1 MKERRGIQA
10 KQDIGPTNIPGNP
23 APIKL
28 PISAL
33 TIEPEIQQRARID
46 EALIAEYAESIK
58 EWIDSAPIIVY
69 SDGQTRWIADGFQ
82 RTEAARRAGL
92 YAVPAIRI
100 DGTRQDALRY
110 ALGANATHGR
120 RRGREDLE
128 RAYRTAVREGFCRP
142 TDTEAVASL
151 LKCSA
156 RWASELTKE
165 AREAAKVA
173 RDAEIQRLADEG
185 KTQREIAKEVGVDAA
200 TVNRTVAKWKSS
212 EMQHPAPTDPA
223 PSTDHAQG
231 GTDPAPVI
239 VETEGVAKHH
249 PVQTGDT
256 TPEPVIVEAI
266 DGDDLDAIRAAT
278 SKLQAEAET
287 SPSAPASA
295 AAGPA
300 PAPATPAPKGPTAK
314 DALKVMLQ
322 ITGTLGALRAVE
334 GALLES
340 DARTLIKE
348 LRRALER
355 LVERFERKEG
365 ADHA

>member
-1 MKERRGIQA
+1 MSTGSRTNAGASAPHTRRGIQIKA
-10 KQDIGPTNIPGNP
+10 DIGQTNIPGAP
-23 APIKL
+23 AAVPL
-28 PISAL
+28 PIDGL
-33 TIEPEIQQRARID
+33 TIDPEIQQRARID
-46 EALIAEYAESIK
+46 EALITEYAETIAT
-58 EWIDSAPIIVY
+58 WIDSAPIIVF

-82 RTEAARRAGL
+82 RTEAASRAGL

-100 DGTRQDALRY
+100 DGGRQDALRY

-120 RRGREDLE
+120 RRNREDLE
-128 RAYRTAVREGFCRP
+128 RAYQTAVREGFCQA
-142 TDTEAVASL
+142 TDTECVAAL

-156 RWASELTKE
+156 RWASELTKV
-165 AREAAKVA
+165 AREATKVA
-173 RDAEIQRLADEG
+173 RDAEIARLAEQG
-185 KTQREIAKEVGVDAA
+185 MSQREVATAVGVGVA
-200 TVNRTVAKWKSS
+200 TVNEVLSVRKRNSSKS
-212 EMQHPAPTDPA
+212 EHPAPTDPT

-231 GTDPAPVI
+231 
-239 VETEGVAKHH
+239 
-249 PVQTGDT
+249 DT
-256 TPEPVIVEAI
+256 APEPVIVEEVE
-266 DGDDLDAIRAAT
+266 GDDLDAIRATT

-295 AAGPA
+295 AGPA
-300 PAPATPAPKGPTAK
+300 PAPKGPTAK

>member
-33 TIEPEIQQRARID
+33 TIDPEIQQRARID

-58 EWIDSAPIIVY
+58 EWIDSAPIVVY

-82 RTEAARRAGL
+82 RTEAASRAGL
-92 YAVPAIRI
+92 YAVPAIKL

-110 ALGANATHGR
+110 ALSANATHGR
-120 RRGREDLE
+120 RRNREDLE
-128 RAYRTAVREGFCRP
+128 RAYQTAVREGFCRA
-142 TDTEAVASL
+142 TDTEAVAAL

-156 RWASELTKE
+156 RWASELTKA

-173 RDAEIQRLADEG
+173 RDAEIQRLAEEG
-185 KTQREIAKEVGVDAA
+185 KTQREIQAETGVPQK
-200 TVNRTVAKWKSS
+200 TVSRVLESKRNSSGMTQAGAVAN
-212 EMQHPAPTDPA
+212 PA

-231 GTDPAPVI
+231 DTDPAPVI

-256 TPEPVIVEAI
+256 TPEQVIVEEVE
-266 DGDDLDAIRAAT
+266 GDDLDAIRTAT
-278 SKLQAEAET
+278 AKLQAEVPEPVAT
-287 SPSAPASA
+287 TPN
-295 AAGPA
+295 PA

-314 DALKVMLQ
+314 DAMKVMLQ
-322 ITGTLGALRAVE
+322 VTGTLGALRAVE

-355 LVERFERKEG
+355 LMGRFGEKEVEHG
-365 ADHA
+365 